1 MSAGRGNPGFAG
13 RPAAWIVLVVAAA
26 LSVGYLFRP
35 EGRRS
40 GNVLRSSFR
49 TTPDGVAALARG
61 IGRLGRPAGKRITPM
76 AGADPVRGTVVVLEP
91 PLFPSPRE
99 VRALL
104 DRVRAGGTLLYAPK
118 YRANRF
124 GRVGATPL
132 MDSLGVALRER
143 SAREEA
149 SDELLLRPR
158 WHEHALTAGLPAP
171 LPPVLDRVRAGGT
184 LLYAPKYRAN
194 RFGRVG
200 ATPLMDSLGVA
211 LRERSA
217 REEASDELLLR
228 PRWHEHALTAGLPAP
243 LPPVHGLRVR
253 GDADPDSSGVDGVE
267 RLLTAEDGEGVEWIA
282 AAELSLGEGRVVV
295 FSEAAP
301 LSNERAGDDPLAVLA
316 VRAAL
321 AYTGAADTVFFDEF
335 HQGIRGERSRAEVLG
350 DFFLGSRGG
359 MTLLHLAAACL
370 LVLACAGIRFGA
382 PAPAVAPPDLERRS
396 PLEHVSALGDLYRKA
411 GAPNTAAL
419 LLLARLA
426 RSARRPPPRTAGE
439 AVALLRKLDA
449 GEGPDTPLA
458 RARKGLRAI
467 PPDLAAIVA
476 GVDEHLAARGSR
488 SRRRPTRRLG
498 P

>member
-1 MSAGRGNPGFAG
+1 MSSGRGNPGFAG

-61 IGRLGRPAGKRITPM
+61 IGRLGRPTGKRITPL
-76 AGADPVRGTVVVLEP
+76 AAADPVRGTVVILEP

-149 SDELLLRPR
+149 SDEPLLRPR

-171 LPPVLDRVRAGGT
+171 LPPL
-184 LLYAPKYRAN
+184 
-194 RFGRVG
+194 
-200 ATPLMDSLGVA
+200 
-211 LRERSA
+211 
-217 REEASDELLLR
+217 
-228 PRWHEHALTAGLPAP
+228 
-243 LPPVHGLRVR
+243 HGLRVR
-253 GDADPDSSGVDGVE
+253 GDADPDSSRVDGVE
-267 RLLTAEDGEGVEWIA
+267 RLLTAEDDEGVEWIG
-282 AAELSLGEGRVVV
+282 AAELSLGEGRAVV

-321 AYTGAADTVFFDEF
+321 AYSGAADTVFFDEF

-350 DFFLGSRGG
+350 DFFLGTRGG

-426 RSARRPPPRTAGE
+426 RSARRPPPRTTGE

-449 GEGPDTPLA
+449 GEGADTPLA
-458 RARKGLRAI
+458 RARKGLRAS
-467 PPDLAAIVA
+467 PPDLAAIAV

-488 SRRRPTRRLG
+488 SRRRPPRRLG

>member
-104 DRVRAGGTLLYAPK
+104 DMVRAGGTLLY
-118 YRANRF
+118 
-124 GRVGATPL
+124 
-132 MDSLGVALRER
+132 S
-143 SAREEA
+143 
-149 SDELLLRPR
+149 
-158 WHEHALTAGLPAP
+158 
-171 LPPVLDRVRAGGT
+171 
-184 LLYAPKYRAN
+184 PKYRAN

>member
-61 IGRLGRPAGKRITPM
+61 IGRLGRPTGKRITPM
-76 AGADPVRGTVVVLEP
+76 AAADPVRGTVVVLEP

-104 DRVRAGGTLLYAPK
+104 DRVRAGGTLVYTPK

-149 SDELLLRPR
+149 SDEPLLRPR
-158 WHEHALTAGLPAP
+158 WHQ
-171 LPPVLDRVRAGGT
+171 
-184 LLYAPKYRAN
+184 
-194 RFGRVG
+194 
-200 ATPLMDSLGVA
+200 
-211 LRERSA
+211 
-217 REEASDELLLR
+217 
-228 PRWHEHALTAGLPAP
+228 HALTAGLPAP

-267 RLLTAEDGEGVEWIA
+267 RLLTTEDGDGVERPLATENGDGFERLLTAEDGDGVEWIA

-301 LSNERAGDDPLAVLA
+301 LSNERAGNDPLAVLA

-426 RSARRPPPRTAGE
+426 RSARRPPPRTTGE

-458 RARKGLRAI
+458 RARKGLRAS
-467 PPDLAAIVA
+467 PPDLAAIAA